1 MPEQYLPGTEVE
13 ARGLR
18 WEVVST
24 QQLGQQTLY
33 RLRGLEGAVRGQEL
47 DLLSPFEQVAA
58 LQAELNPEQATT
70 LRNWLVY
77 HQAFLLEQALGPHTL
92 LAVQPGRLYIEP
104 YQLVPVMRA
113 LTMSRVRL
121 LLADGVGLG
130 KTIEA
135 GLVITELMAR
145 RLAHRLLIVSP
156 AGVLLQ
162 QWRTEMIERF
172 GLRLEVI
179 DRAKLED
186 VRRGQ
191 ELGANPFDF
200 IPLGLVSIDFLKQD
214 RVLDVL
220 QRSSYDIIV
229 IDEAHHC
236 FDLGTGQ
243 SREDSLRR
251 RLACALARSCDALLM
266 LTATPHDGNDRSFA
280 SLCELLDPSLVDG
293 KGMLRGRRYRE
304 HVVRR
309 LKSHLGDKF
318 RTRTVDPIPVEADE
332 STHPHFAALQRGI
345 LEFVAPQLRS
355 AFRARRYSDV
365 LAFISLLKR
374 SVSTV
379 AACRQTLQTVAA
391 RYEQAIHEATE
402 AQEARRQRLRT
413 LRDGRRRLER
423 FGTISHEEEQEQAL
437 LEAEQIAQELRRQ
450 ELEQRRDR
458 RTITRAASVVERL
471 AELCDLADAALEDDP
486 KLQVVADQ
494 VRAIRAECPR
504 ANILIYTE
512 YTDSQDAVVAYLR
525 TLGFGDVLVLSGAD
539 DDTTRQK
546 TTDRFRTR
554 DNQLFVSTDAS
565 AEGLNLHQ
573 RCHHLIHV
581 ELPWNPNRLEQRNG
595 RIDRYGQ
602 DKDPSVRYLFLRRTF
617 EERILLRLIAKYE
630 RQRSQLTFVPNTLGL
645 TASTDASEARLVKYL
660 MDEDARLFKE
670 QDTLFNFEAPEADD
684 PEDPAVQELLEEVE
698 RSLQGFQRAARTHAW
713 LGDAGLNAEQ
723 KLVDEA
729 AAARREGVSEGV
741 ELAAFVLDAVR
752 LDGGSIA
759 KRDGIWVVTLPPE
772 WRHGL
777 DDMPGYD
784 PNTHRILLTTDIDV
798 TVDADENP
806 VGFLGRAHPL
816 VRRALDRVR
825 NISFGGQ
832 AEKGQDRRVS
842 AVKGAVDGP
851 QLLFTFLGRVSSEV
865 EREFERVLAVR
876 LGKDGPVASYDA
888 ADEWLPFADP
898 DQAISTRDVWQTRFA
913 HWADADSEVARAAA
927 LDAFRPLAE
936 DFLAERR
943 TQLEAERQRQEEWLA
958 QRCTDL
964 VGEAREEP
972 VEEPTLFDQQ
982 STPRP
987 RRDWAKPG
995 DPLERLASLGAD
1007 RSVKPS
1013 LRNEADTVLR
1023 IHRERMADLE
1033 ARLQLGDPEIIP
1045 LGLLMIVPEE
1055 GA

>member
-1 MPEQYLPGTEVE
+1 MPESLLPGTSVE
-13 ARGLR
+13 ARGLQ
-18 WEVVST
+18 WEVVSS
-24 QQLGQQTLY
+24 QQLGPQTLY

-47 DLLSPFEQVAA
+47 DLLAPFEAI
-58 LQAELNPEQATT
+58 NPVRADLAPERPTT

-92 LAVQPGRLYIEP
+92 LAVQPGRLRLEP

-113 LTMSRVRL
+113 LRMSRVRL

-156 AGVLLQ
+156 AGVLLE
-162 QWRTEMIERF
+162 QWRTEMLERF
-172 GLRLEVI
+172 GLRLQVI

-186 VRRGQ
+186 LRRGQ

-200 IPLGLVSIDFLKQD
+200 IALGLVSIDFLKQD
-214 RVLDVL
+214 RILDTL

-236 FDLGTGQ
+236 FDLGMGQ
-243 SREDSLRR
+243 TREDSLRR
-251 RLACALARSCDALLM
+251 RLACALARSCDAFLL

-293 KGMLRGRRYRE
+293 KGALRGRRYRE

-309 LKSHLGDKF
+309 LKRHLGDKF
-318 RTRTVDPIPVEADE
+318 KTREVEPVPVEADDE
-332 STHPHFAALQRGI
+332 SHPRFAALQRGI

-379 AACRQTLQTVAA
+379 AACHQTLQTVLS
-391 RYEQAIHEATE
+391 RYEQIIQQAAE
-402 AQEARRQRLRT
+402 AQAERKQRLRT
-413 LRDGRRRLER
+413 LRDYRRKLER
-423 FGTISHEEEQEQAL
+423 FGTLDHEEEEEQSL
-437 LEAEQIAQELRRQ
+437 LEAEQIAQEIKRGELTRRR
-450 ELEQRRDR
+450 ERRAEA
-458 RTITRAASVVERL
+458 RAASALESLADLCEL
-471 AELCDLADAALEDDP
+471 AEAALDEDP

-494 VRAIRAECPR
+494 VCDIRAECPR
-504 ANILIYTE
+504 ANVLVYTE
-512 YTDSQDAVVAYLR
+512 YTDSQDA
-525 TLGFGDVLVLSGAD
+525 LVEQLKAEGVGEVMSLSGAD
-539 DDTTRQK
+539 DDKTRQK
-546 TTDRFRTR
+546 ITERFRTR
-554 DNQLFVSTDAS
+554 DNQVLVSTDAS

-573 RCHHLIHV
+573 RCHHLLHV

-602 DKDPSVRYLFLRRTF
+602 NEVPIVRYLYLRRTF

-630 RQRSQLTFVPNTLGL
+630 RQRAKLTFVPNTLGAI
-645 TASTDASEARLVKYL
+645 ASTNASEARLVKYM
-660 MDEDARLFKE
+660 MDEPTRLFEEK
-670 QDTLFNFEAPEADD
+670 DTLFDFEAPEEDD
-684 PEDPAVQELLEEVE
+684 PEDPTVRELLEEVE
-698 RSLQGFQRAARTHAW
+698 RSLQGFRQAAQTHEW

-723 KLVDEA
+723 SLVDEA
-729 AAARREGVSEGV
+729 DQASKRGRSEAVS
-741 ELAAFVLDAVR
+741 LASFVLNAVR
-752 LDGGSIA
+752 LDGGTVA
-759 KRDGIWVVTLPPE
+759 EEDGISVLTLPPD

-777 DDMPGYD
+777 DDMPGYNSD
-784 PNTHRILLTTDIDV
+784 TRRMLLTTDIDV
-798 TVDADENP
+798 TSDADENP
-806 VGFLGRAHPL
+806 VGFLGQAHPL

-842 AVKGAVDGP
+842 AVKGAVGEP
-851 QLLFTFLGRVSSEV
+851 QLLFTFLGRVSSEAG
-865 EREFERVLAVR
+865 REFERVIALR
-876 LGKDGPVASYDA
+876 MGKDGPVASYDA
-888 ADEWLPFADP
+888 ADEWLPFADT
-898 DQAISTRDVWQTRFA
+898 DLAISTRDVWQTHFA
-913 HWADADSEVARAAA
+913 GWADADSEDACAAA

-958 QRCTDL
+958 QRCRDL

-972 VEEPTLFDQQ
+972 VEEPTLFDQPQ
-982 STPRP
+982 APRP
-987 RRDWAKPG
+987 RGDWAKPG
-995 DPLERLASLGAD
+995 DPLEHLACLGAD
-1007 RSVKPS
+1007 RTVKTS

-1023 IHRERMADLE
+1023 IHRERMAELG
-1033 ARLQLGDPEIIP
+1033 ARLRLGDPEVIP

-1055 GA
+1055 EA